1 MLREAPRV
9 ELTRMMRAK
18 GDQVFIKFLKEM
30 RCTDTMQPVSDAFL
44 QHLRKVTMED
54 IVTDISWRFA
64 PIGVLSHV
72 ERDTINHAQLKAF
85 ASQFKLPVIRWKL
98 PLVDGEALNAE
109 VLNQL
114 YENEPNLWGYF
125 VEGAP
130 VHITANINSVRKLV
144 NGTPGLLHSLILN
157 SEAHED
163 RAKLVEGYETN
174 TMVEGY
180 ETNTMVTLAK
190 PPRAVN
196 IIVGGTPSKPM
207 YWHEVPLE
215 ELSGLIPNDYYAD
228 EQVIPL
234 FTEANDSEEDINS
247 LYAAHQGIAH
257 TLSVKAHGYAIA
269 FAMTDFK
276 LQGRTLPK
284 LIISICERPRP
295 PYMTLPAFYVLSSRV
310 QSMQGL
316 RLLQFDK
323 KGLSNVSRLRPS
335 ETLHG
340 WEHGYSRTTSTW
352 KDSLAAAAVQER
364 RASMKTRTQ
373 AAATARNEDAATR
386 RQEAQTNQR
395 QPIATNRH
403 EEHEEAMQRESAQK
417 KPIRRA
423 PTCTACGAKGHT
435 ARNKNCPKKQRT
447 DE

>member
-18 GDQVFIKFLKEM
+18 GDQIFIGFLKEM
-30 RCTDTMQPVSDAFL
+30 RRTDTMQPVSDAFL
-44 QHLRKVTMED
+44 QNLRRVAKED
-54 IVTDISWRFA
+54 IVADISWRFA

-72 ERDTINHAQLKAF
+72 ERDTINHAQLEAF
-85 ASQFKLPVIRWKL
+85 ASQFKLPLVRWKL

-109 VLNQL
+109 VLNRL

-163 RAKLVEGYETN
+163 RAKLAQ
-174 TMVEGY
+174 GY

-190 PPRAVN
+190 PPHAVN
-196 IIVGGTPSKPM
+196 IIVGGTPSKPI

-215 ELSGLIPNDYYAD
+215 DLSGLIPNDYYAE
-228 EQVIPL
+228 EQVVPL

-257 TLSVKAHGYAIA
+257 KLSVKAHGYAIA

-316 RLLQFDK
+316 RLLQYDR
-323 KGLSNVSRLRPS
+323 KGLSGVSRLRPS

-340 WEHGYSRTTSTW
+340 WEHGYSMTTNTW
-352 KDSLAAAAVQER
+352 DDNLAAAAVQER
-364 RASMKTRTQ
+364 RASMKTGTQ
-373 AAATARNEDAATR
+373 SAATARNEDAANR
-386 RQEAQTNQR
+386 RQEAQTNRR

-403 EEHEEAMQRESAQK
+403 EEHEEAMRSKSARK
-417 KPIRRA
+417 KPIRNA

-447 DE
+447 GE

>member
-1 MLREAPRV
+1 MLRGAPRV
-9 ELTRMMRAK
+9 ELKRMMRAK

-144 NGTPGLLHSLILN
+144 NGTPGLLHSLILEP
-157 SEAHED
+157 EAHED
-163 RAKLVEGYETN
+163 QAKLAEGYR
-174 TMVEGY
+174 
-180 ETNTMVTLAK
+180 TNTMVTLAK

-196 IIVGGTPSKPM
+196 IIVGGTPSKPI

-215 ELSGLIPNDYYAD
+215 DLSGLIPNDYYD
-228 EQVIPL
+228 GQQVIPL
-234 FTEANDSEEDINS
+234 FTEGNDSEEDLNS
-247 LYAAHQGIAH
+247 LYAAHKGIAH
-257 TLSVKAHGYAIA
+257 RVSVKGHGYAIA

-284 LIISICERPRP
+284 LIISICDRPRP

-352 KDSLAAAAVQER
+352 KDSLAAAAMQER

>member
-1 MLREAPRV
+1 
-9 ELTRMMRAK
+9 MMRAK
-18 GDQVFIKFLKEM
+18 GDQIFIGFLKEM
-30 RCTDTMQPVSDAFL
+30 RRTDTMQPVSDAFL
-44 QHLRKVTMED
+44 QNLRRVAKED
-54 IVTDISWRFA
+54 IVADISWRFA

-72 ERDTINHAQLKAF
+72 ERDTINHAQLEAF
-85 ASQFKLPVIRWKL
+85 ASQFKLPLVRWKL

-109 VLNQL
+109 VLNRL

-163 RAKLVEGYETN
+163 RAKLAQ
-174 TMVEGY
+174 GY

-196 IIVGGTPSKPM
+196 IIVGGTPSKPI

-215 ELSGLIPNDYYAD
+215 DLSGLIPNDYYAE
-228 EQVIPL
+228 EQVVPL

-257 TLSVKAHGYAIA
+257 KLSVKGHGYAIA

-316 RLLQFDK
+316 RLLQYDR
-323 KGLSNVSRLRPS
+323 KGLSGVSRLRPS

-340 WEHGYSRTTSTW
+340 WEHGYSMTTNTW
-352 KDSLAAAAVQER
+352 DDNLAAAAVQER
-364 RASMKTRTQ
+364 RASMKTGTQ
-373 AAATARNEDAATR
+373 AAATARNEDAANR
-386 RQEAQTNQR
+386 RQEAQTNRR

-403 EEHEEAMQRESAQK
+403 EEHEEAMRSKSARK
-417 KPIRRA
+417 KPIRNA

-447 DE
+447 GE